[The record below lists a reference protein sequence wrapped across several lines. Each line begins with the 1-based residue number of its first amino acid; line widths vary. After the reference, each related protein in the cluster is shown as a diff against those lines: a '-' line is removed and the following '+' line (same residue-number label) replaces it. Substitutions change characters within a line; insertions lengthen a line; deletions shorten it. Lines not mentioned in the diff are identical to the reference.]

1 MKNPIFKDLVSI
13 IIRTKN
19 EEKWIDNCLKSVFNQ
34 NYKNFEIILVDN
46 ESKDNTVKIAKKYK
60 IKILKITKFK
70 PGLAIN
76 EGIRKAKGK
85 IIVCLSGHCIPVNQ
99 SWLKNLVQGLN
110 KKNIAGI
117 YGRQE
122 PLSFSSDLDKR
133 DLINTFGLD
142 RRVQTNDTFFHNANS
157 AFRKNLWK
165 NFPFDEQVTN
175 IEDRVWGEKVI
186 ENGFKIIYEPKAS
199 VYHYHGINHD
209 QNLER
214 AKNIVKILDGLKSTS
229 TKRNLKL
236 KKKLSIAAVIPL
248 RGKTKFFGNTSL
260 LERTIVSAQKSNL
273 IDEVYVFSD
282 DEDTIKLSK
291 KIGAKAPFRRPKNLS
306 EEYILI
312 NDILKY
318 SIKKLENIKKYD
330 LIVCLE
336 ETYPFRKKELIDA
349 MINKLINEDLDSVFA
364 GKLEQ
369 KSIWIKNN
377 NETKI
382 VTEGFMPRNL
392 REEKAIISL
401 FGLCFVCYPEIIN
414 TGDLFSGKTAIYQIN
429 DPISHVEIRDN
440 ESLRLYKDLL
450 INHE

>member
-1 MKNPIFKDLVSI
+1 MKNLVSI

-19 EEKWIDNCLKSVFNQ
+19 EEKWIESCLRSVFNQ
-34 NYKNFEIILVDN
+34 NYKNFEVILVDN
-46 ESKDNTVKIAKKYK
+46 ESTDDTVKIAKKYK
-60 IKILKITKFK
+60 IKILKISKFR

-76 EGIRKAKGK
+76 EGIRKSKGK
-85 IIVCLSGHCIPVNQ
+85 FIVCLSGHCIPVNQ
-99 SWLKNLVQGLN
+99 SWLKNLVYDLN
-110 KKNIAGI
+110 KKSIAGV

-142 RRVQTNDTFFHNANS
+142 KKVQINDTFFHNANS
-157 AFRKNLWK
+157 AFRKNFWK
-165 NFPFDEQVTN
+165 KFPFDEQVIN
-175 IEDRVWGEKVI
+175 IEDRVWGQKVI
-186 ENGFKIIYEPKAS
+186 ENGFKIVYEPKAS
-199 VYHYHGINHD
+199 VYHYHGIHHN
-209 QNLER
+209 QNPER
-214 AKNIVKILDGLKSTS
+214 AKNVVRILDGLKSTS
-229 TKRNLKL
+229 TKKNLKF
-236 KKKLSIAAVIPL
+236 KKKLNIVAIVPL

-260 LERTIVSAQKSNL
+260 LEKTIMSAKKSNL
-273 IDEVYVFSD
+273 VNDVYVVSD
-282 DEDTIKLSK
+282 DEETIKLSK
-291 KIGAKAPFRRPKNLS
+291 KIGAKAPFKRPKNLS
-306 EEYILI
+306 EDYILI

-369 KSIWIKNN
+369 KSIWIKKNDD
-377 NETKI
+377 TKI
-382 VTEGFMPRNL
+382 VNEGFMPRNL

-429 DPISHVEIRDN
+429 DTTSHLEIRDN
-440 ESLRLYKDLL
+440 ETLKLYKDLL
-450 INHE
+450 TSHE